1 MRIHRFHPESNFT
14 ILPNETLQDE
24 RLSFVALGILCQ
36 LVSRPDGWNVNADS
50 LWQQTKRNQG
60 KKTGQGREAIRAA
73 FAELERYGY
82 LVRRKTRDKEGQCV
96 TVLELFSTDGHDVE
110 DTGPSVWDT
119 QYDADGE
126 EEHRR
131 TESRTSVDRA
141 SVSRAS
147 ETMAS
152 SQRTEI
158 KSTETQSTDE
168 EDDPALAD
176 ARAAADAAR
185 EERRLH
191 RIYSVVDHFDH
202 ETLKDVLLKFER
214 YRPEIYRRCRQ
225 KALAQLEQTD
235 MRILN
240 REQAAREV
248 DNLSFKYGV
257 LHYDVN
263 KNWPGWMRKPLEE
276 QFRRDQKAQAS

>member
-1 MRIHRFHPESNFT
+1 MRIHRSHPESNFT

-73 FAELERYGY
+73 FAELEQYGY
-82 LVRRKTRDKEGQCV
+82 LVRRKTRDKDGQCV
-96 TVLELFSTDGHDVE
+96 TILELFSTDGHDVE

-119 QYDADGE
+119 QHDEDDRG
-126 EEHRR
+126 
-131 TESRTSVDRA
+131 TETRASADRA
-141 SVSRAS
+141 SGDRAS

-158 KSTETQSTDE
+158 KSTETQSTDK
-168 EDDPALAD
+168 EDDAALAD
-176 ARAAADAAR
+176 ARAAAIAAR
-185 EERRLH
+185 EERLQ
-191 RIYSVVDHFDH
+191 RIYSVIDNLSN
-202 ETLKDVLLKFER
+202 ETLKDALLKFER
-214 YRPEIYRRCRQ
+214 YKPKIYRTCRQ
-225 KALAQLEQTD
+225 KALGQLERTD

-257 LHYDVN
+257 LHYDAN
-263 KNWPGWMRKPLEE
+263 KNWPGWMKKPLDE
-276 QFRRDQKAQAS
+276 QFRRDQQAQAS